1 LFVETNTEPKNR
13 SSAQGLFMMM
23 TNGFGAVLGS
33 FTSGWAI
40 DKYFTKS
47 FTSTNDLASFLE
59 TETTNPKMMEFIKTQ
74 GSLIST
80 DGLLSKEIFMK
91 DWHTIWLAFAVY
103 ALIIAIAF
111 AILFKHKHNPEIVA
125 AAVSHH

>member
-1 LFVETNTEPKNR
+1 
-13 SSAQGLFMMM
+13 MMM

-47 FTSTNDLASFLE
+47 FSSANDLAGFLE
-59 TETTNPKMMEFIKTQ
+59 TETTNPKMLEFIKNQ
-74 GSLIST
+74 GSLISMT
-80 DGLLSKEIFMK
+80 VLSKEIFMK
-91 DWHTIWLAFAVY
+91 LAYNLVAFAIY

-111 AILFKHKHNPEIVA
+111 AILFKHKHNPEVVA